1 MTLEQHSQIILNSIG
16 LIKELG
22 EVAKMLSLSQSPSE
36 LKATKIKRLISEF
49 ESFYAGDTSPGIN
62 ASEVVQLRELIADY
76 RRLDESQLLQD
87 SLMSFK
93 HAKDTLDKVEGL
105 LGELSTKG
113 WVLSQAKSDSVP
125 RLEASQSDNRSLREK
140 IRAFNKAAEQGKNMI
155 QNFTLCFHSNSSATL
170 AQLPIVSNDSQNNSN
185 CNSNSNSGYEGDMD
199 SEVEQLAEGS

>member
-170 AQLPIVSNDSQNNSN
+170 APLPIVSNDSQNNSN